1 MNILLKKLKKL
12 KSITDLIVSTDSEKY
27 KKISNKLGVKTPFIR
42 PKKLSTDKA
51 LTYPVILHALL
62 FMENLKNEKYDYIL
76 VLQPTTPFR
85 NANHINK
92 SLEIIKKS
100 KYDSVVSLVDVGGN
114 HPLRM
119 KTIVN
124 KK

>member
-1 MNILLKKLKKL
+1 
-12 KSITDLIVSTDSEKY
+12 
-27 KKISNKLGVKTPFIR
+27 
-42 PKKLSTDKA
+42 
-51 LTYPVILHALL
+51 
-62 FMENLKNEKYDYIL
+62 MENLKNEKYDYIL

-92 SLEIIKKS
+92 SLEIIKK
-100 KYDSVVSLVDVGGN
+100 VNMTLVSLVDVGGN

-124 KK
+124 KKVKNYVNQGFGI